1 MATKTFEEL
10 KQLAIQI
17 RDEKTNKRN
26 TATRVG
32 TAMLEH
38 INKLEQDYYD
48 KTKTD
53 KELKERDDKLTEL
66 SNGQGIY
73 NLDSNVPLSSGQFY
87 TADTARA
94 AVPESVRKLNL
105 IITYKTDAATS
116 VTEQFTGS
124 DISAWATDSNWKNVG
139 SEGSNKILVWKTDV
153 ATTRKQ
159 VAVNERKA
167 GMQISYKP
175 EGLDWVNEQYIGTD
189 LDDKS
194 WVSDSN
200 WKPMSQKIEV
210 DKVLDEESEKPIAN
224 SAATRGINEVKEQLS
239 TQLPAI
245 EQAKES
251 AIKSIGDKE
260 SEAIQN
266 FSDQRV
272 TPGMLSPETMQIIN
286 ASGGGTINN
295 LPDGETLAEIEL
307 AEGIK
312 AIGIPN
318 RKAETNLGYVILKKN
333 KSLIEQIKDANT
345 IYEVRYAYDLG
356 GETLPMP
363 ENCVLKFEGGIIS
376 NGIINGNKTSI
387 VAPIYKIFGDNLNF
401 SEDAGSFY
409 IDCVYAEWWG
419 CVGRFPK
426 KADITP
432 TYPQDAPYS
441 SESKALPDCAPYF
454 NKAFEF
460 AHRYSCAVKAL
471 GCCYA
476 VRSTIKILEN
486 TTFITEENTVFCVYM
501 KGTGKT
507 IVTQSTETSEFSS
520 EEVDEVPCYLKQ
532 NQYIDTSSMAVAFEV
547 SSCRV
552 KLLGR
557 GTISL
562 GYTQYCIGMLVKSR
576 DYETLDMSYFLE
588 IDLRFVGGIYGEQ
601 AGDSKDLYGYGKPTD
616 DSLNKTGESQYYIDL
631 SSVDSNPDYKGLR
644 LQRYEKKNNTNTWSA
659 NGQYWRRM
667 STDLRFEMSQGGAG
681 GRLIDPHIRIGSM
694 FGFRGVEII
703 THDGG
708 WFNISTWEGTISNK
722 YGNYLSIFSDYDANS
737 HNFSGLT
744 MQWGYSNWETCVFYA
759 IRTSGIT
766 IGASADLAYAKPKIE
781 FGFYFG
787 KYTSNC
793 VQTWIDDIS
802 YVVDLGTNNNVGYNI
817 MLENQTLAGTCW
829 VNQWSKKLPTN
840 LGFMK
845 IDSVKT
851 VDEIESVIDDVDNFT
866 IEDYYPV
873 LFDDDDSTYETV
885 IDTDNGIFGTYFL
898 VDKNNAQRGMS
909 KEWAYIEIDFCVVG
923 NNANRYENGVF
934 NIMLFNTGYIAGNS
948 GTHLLKPIIRETTYF
963 SSYTAYVQRMFIP
976 VKKNVLSRGR
986 LAIFT
991 TKLQEKIQL
1000 QIYGIK
1006 LWTTNFAPAEIY
1018 QYRNIYPQNSYLNS
1032 EEGTIFYNAG
1042 NSNNND
1048 FRKIGLENRML
1059 EDVIVP
1065 VCLKGAFKVG
1075 FTINAYSTKTATYE
1089 IIDPKGMITAKMDN
1103 NVEGNTGIFPG
1114 GYQSGYR
1121 GLNFTYN
1128 GEEDLN
1134 ENPYFFKVKFKGI
1147 VGLNVSG
1154 YCLTNLIDILQ
1165 AGVKELTFSNHSS
1178 QSGLLTLNG
1187 EDISNYVSDL
1197 RYFNAKLTMGFNTVS
1212 DSAKALIS
1220 TASMKNIEYFNA
1232 SSVFEVY
1239 GNLSLL
1245 PRRLYT
1251 FYTNGGDELT
1261 YNTVPHAKVWGE
1273 NFANLYIEKATSFTS
1288 EMIDALLIDLA
1299 ESIKSPEGTTK
1310 QIKLLKTAGE
1320 RTSASDSAVEI
1331 LENLGF
1337 TISITQ

>member
-1 MATKTFEEL
+1 MAKDFESL
-10 KQLAIQI
+10 KQQALVIKNEVEDGANSSERIGGI
-17 RDEKTNKRN
+17 
-26 TATRVG
+26 
-32 TAMLEH
+32 LED
-38 INKLEQDYYD
+38 ILDYNN
-48 KTKTD
+48 
-53 KELKERDDKLTEL
+53 EKLTGL
-66 SNGQGIY
+66 SDNVGLY
-73 NLDSNVPLSSGQFY
+73 NVDKNVPLGSGFY
-87 TADTARA
+87 TSTTARN
-94 AVPESVRKLNL
+94 AVPTSVRKIGL
-105 IITYKTDAATS
+105 IITYKTDSTTS
-116 VTEQFTGS
+116 QTEQFVGS
-124 DISAWATDSNWKNVG
+124 SISSWATDSNWKNVG
-139 SEGSNKILVWKTDV
+139 SEGGNKILEWKTDV

-194 WVSDSN
+194 WASDSN
-200 WKPMSQKIEV
+200 WKPIAQKIEV

-251 AIKSIGDKE
+251 AIESIGDKE

-802 YVVDLGTNNNVGYNI
+802 YAVDLGTNNNVGYNI

-1128 GEEDLN
+1128 GDEDLN

-1165 AGVKELTFSNHSS
+1165 AGVKELTFSNNSS

-1273 NFANLYIEKATSFTS
+1273 SFANLYIEKATSFTS

>member
-1 MATKTFEEL
+1 MATKTFDEL

-17 RDEKTNKRN
+17 RDEKTNKQN

-32 TAMLEH
+32 TEMLEH
-38 INKLEQDYYD
+38 LNKLEQDYYD
-48 KTKTD
+48 KTTTD
-53 KELKERDDKLTEL
+53 EELKKRDNKLTEL
-66 SNGQGIY
+66 
-73 NLDSNVPLSSGQFY
+73 
-87 TADTARA
+87 
-94 AVPESVRKLNL
+94 E
-105 IITYKTDAATS
+105 
-116 VTEQFTGS
+116 
-124 DISAWATDSNWKNVG
+124 
-139 SEGSNKILVWKTDV
+139 NKI
-153 ATTRKQ
+153 
-159 VAVNERKA
+159 
-167 GMQISYKP
+167 G
-175 EGLDWVNEQYIGTD
+175 
-189 LDDKS
+189 
-194 WVSDSN
+194 
-200 WKPMSQKIEV
+200 SQTVEV
-210 DKVLDEESEKPIAN
+210 DTELNEESQKPIAN
-224 SAATRGINEVKEQLS
+224 APVTKGINKLKEQIS

-245 EQAKES
+245 EEAKEN
-251 AIKSIGDKE
+251 AIAEIGNKE
-260 SEAIQN
+260 SDAIQN
-266 FSDQRV
+266 FSEQRV
-272 TPGMLSPETMQIIN
+272 TPGMLSPETIQIIN

-295 LPDGETLAEIEL
+295 LPDGETLAEIEM
-307 AEGIK
+307 AEGLK

-318 RKAETNLGYVILKKN
+318 RQPDTNLGYVILKKN
-333 KSLIEQIKDANT
+333 KSLIEQITEANT
-345 IYEVRYAYDLG
+345 IYEVRYSYDLG
-356 GETLPMP
+356 GETLTMP

-376 NGIINGNKTSI
+376 NGTINGNKTSI
-387 VAPIYKIFGDNLNF
+387 VAPICKIFGDDLNF

-409 IDCVYAEWWG
+409 IDFVYAEWWG
-419 CVGRFPK
+419 CVGRFPEK
-426 KADITP
+426 NYITP
-432 TYPQDAPYS
+432 TYPQDSPYN
-441 SESKALPDCAPYF
+441 SESKSLPDCAPYF

-460 AHRYSCAVKAL
+460 AHRYSCTVKAL
-471 GCCYA
+471 GCSYA

-501 KGTGKT
+501 KGTGKI
-507 IVTQSTETSEFSS
+507 IVTQSTDTSEFSS
-520 EEVDEVPCYLKQ
+520 EVVDETPCYLKQ
-532 NQYIDTSSMAVAFEV
+532 NQYIDTSAMAVAFEV

-576 DYETLDMSYFLE
+576 DYETLDMSYFFE

-616 DSLNKTGESQYYIDL
+616 DSLNNTGESQYYIDL

-817 MLENQTLAGTCW
+817 MLENQTLAGTSW

-851 VDEIESVIDDVDNFT
+851 VDEIESVIDDVDNFI

-873 LFDDDDSTYETV
+873 LFDDDDSTCETV

-898 VDKNNAQRGMS
+898 IDKNNAQRGMS

-934 NIMLFNTGYIAGNS
+934 NIMLFNTGYINGNS

-986 LAIFT
+986 MAIFT

-1006 LWTTNFAPAEIY
+1006 LWTTNFEPSGMY
-1018 QYRNIYPQNSYLNS
+1018 QYRDIYPQNSYLNS
-1032 EEGTIFYNAG
+1032 EEGTIFYNVG
-1042 NSNNND
+1042 NAKEND
-1048 FRKIGLENRML
+1048 FRKIGLESKML
-1059 EDVIVP
+1059 EEVIIP
-1065 VCLKGAFKVG
+1065 VCLKGAFKVS
-1075 FTINAYSTKTATYE
+1075 FTVDAYSKNTATYE
-1089 IIDPKGMITAKMDN
+1089 VIDPKGMITAKMNN

-1121 GLNFTYN
+1121 KLDFTYN

-1147 VGLNVSG
+1147 VRLTTTG

-1165 AGVKELTFSNHSS
+1165 SGVKDLIFSNMSS

-1187 EDISNYVSDL
+1187 EDISNYVYDL
-1197 RYFNAKLTMGFNTVS
+1197 RYFKAQLTMGFNTNS

-1220 TASMKNIEYFNA
+1220 TSSLKKIEYFEA
-1232 SSVFEVY
+1232 SAVFNVY

-1245 PRRLYT
+1245 PMTLYT
-1251 FYTNGGDELT
+1251 FITSRGEQLT
-1261 YNTVPHAKVWGE
+1261 YNTVPHAKTWGY
-1273 NFANLYIEKATSFTS
+1273 NFSNLNIANASGFTQDMVDS
-1288 EMIDALLIDLA
+1288 LLIDLA
-1299 ESIKSPEGTTK
+1299 ESIKIPEGTTK
-1310 QIKLLKTAGE
+1310 QIKLSKTIGG
-1320 RTSASDSAVEI
+1320 RTEASDSAVST
-1331 LENLGF
+1331 LEGLGF
-1337 TISITQ
+1337 TVTITQQ